1 MRIEQRNHP
10 IHRWLKILC
19 IVANLVILFA
29 MVSSAVFPFQEG
41 GDIAA
46 KYARILESPFNYSVR
61 FVFFSVLSIP
71 AVVILVIL
79 AFYTDRGERS
89 SLPDVSGVVFLVP
102 YIIFVSFGYCSQYL
116 IFPYM
121 VKHFGVANFIVYD
134 AWCFTSTASIPY
146 PFALIGYAFYGIGA
160 FFIGYKFLFER
171 GAVRGM
177 AVLLYIQGFFSIL
190 AIIFHALHFRHEGEI
205 CSIISGALS
214 VPYFVTLYVAG
225 KNRRFVKF

>member
-1 MRIEQRNHP
+1 MI
-10 IHRWLKILC
+10 II
-19 IVANLVILFA
+19 ANLVILFA
-29 MVSSAVFPFQEG
+29 MTSSVVFPFQDG

-46 KYARILESPFNYSVR
+46 KYTSILENPFNYSVR

-79 AFYTDRGERS
+79 AFYTDRGDKT
-89 SLPDVSGVVFLVP
+89 SLLDVSGVIFLVP
-102 YIIFVSFGYCSQYL
+102 YIIFVSIGYCSQYL

-121 VKHFGVANFIVYD
+121 VKHFGLAQINVID
-134 AWCFTSTASIPY
+134 AWCFTSRGSIPY

-160 FFIGYKFLFER
+160 FFIGYKFLFEK
-171 GAVRGM
+171 GAARGM
-177 AVLLYIQGFFSIL
+177 ALLLYIQGIFSLL

-214 VPYFVTLYVAG
+214 VPYFLTLYVAG
-225 KNRRFVKF
+225 KNIRFIKN